1 MLTGGGDVPLTYHN
15 QENNDDSSDAETG
28 DLGAEVISD
37 DEVEFLAAESSVGRD
52 INPDDDPRWSFGG
65 RSKEGPSLSTV
76 GGDAR
81 SHLDPDNDPSWSFG
95 RGQADASER

>member
-15 QENNDDSSDAETG
+15 QENNDDSSDAETS

-37 DEVEFLAAESSVGRD
+37 DEVEFLAAETSVGRD
-52 INPDDDPRWSFGG
+52 LNPDDDPRWSF
-65 RSKEGPSLSTV
+65 RQSKEGPSLSTV

-95 RGQADASER
+95 QGQADASEG

>member
-15 QENNDDSSDAETG
+15 QENNDDSSDAETS

-37 DEVEFLAAESSVGRD
+37 NEVEFLEAETSVGRD
-52 INPDDDPRWSFGG
+52 LNPNDDPRWSFR

-76 GGDAR
+76 AGDAR
-81 SHLDPDNDPSWSFG
+81 SHLDPNNDPSWSFG